1 MTPSKS
7 KRISTSKGKKQS
19 NPASTGGSGT
29 SFENRVQATRLLSMC
44 LGSSPPGAQ
53 DGRIVA
59 LQFQARIH
67 GHHTDDLVCHI
78 QSNDG
83 RRFRTLLQMKRT
95 LAAREKDKSFAE
107 CVTAAWTD
115 YQSEGFIRG
124 QDAIFFV
131 YDTVST
137 AAMKGAATICAWA
150 RLSAT
155 PEEFL
160 HKVAAESFSNQANR
174 NALAAIRK
182 IADKCA
188 ERTIDNQELF
198 DFVKHL
204 NCLHHDLDQDNT
216 AEHSTHLTW
225 IQQAAAMVGERA
237 NSHEIWSSLVTACV
251 SANAAAATVNFDNLH
266 SIIGER
272 LNGVFAGARGYLAA
286 PYAVIPK
293 SNHAAPQAS
302 DIVANELARLSGL
315 VESLTHF
322 QPPVQD
328 YLPAA
333 RDNSVNKLISEQLD
347 GIHARIKE
355 LRYTDGLED
364 LVRLG
369 KSREQ
374 FDVHQEARWYLL
386 TGTCKWHTQDVQA
399 AAADFI
405 RAAELIKDEDKFA
418 AAGIRGL
425 LLQGNV
431 PAAAEAGA
439 AAMKAFPESLAVWQ
453 VTVNARINLGEKL
466 TLEDIPVPFRSEA
479 DALQTLAWA
488 LHRQGDKAG
497 AAQTAIQA
505 LDASN
510 PSFFTRDT
518 ALSLC
523 LDYAIGGGVSVSLH
537 VLNAEERH
545 LLERCVSEFSP
556 SAERLWQVQSVEA
569 VSTAASNLAMAHLLL
584 GRAAVA
590 LAFLQEART
599 HGVSSPDFLRVEM
612 EALAATGKRNEAIAL
627 GKSQIDDLSAEALA
641 MFAQLAGEDDDLE
654 SVGKA
659 LEAAK
664 KLAQKQPGLVQNLT
678 GMRWTIL
685 AKSDSQAALQSIRAS
700 DWALAHSVSELVA
713 GAQVLRSK
721 GFSDEATERINRA
734 LTLLPNSK
742 LAGEKY
748 LVAHYLLF
756 TRDYAQAA
764 TVLEQIAPYGRHSQ
778 LHADLLLCYLRS
790 GRRAKA
796 KELIDSFPP
805 GWQLHAGTRHLA
817 MELGQIAGDWDLLDA
832 LVPTEF
838 DQAPCEVRSWLLRVL
853 AAAHTSVKEIALVLK
868 DAPLSLSGSS
878 QEICQ
883 LASLELRHGYKE
895 QAMRRLYVMR
905 RNRLDSTESAAA
917 HVVTLLAVT
926 DELPLM
932 DDELP
937 SVIPGTTVTLT
948 DEEGRDQTFTL
959 DPSGLPELPSTLEFL
974 KAGSQEASTITGL
987 VMGAELTVPN
997 TQGEPAVLTVR
1008 RICSAYHRLLELS
1021 QLALHAPL
1029 APSPIARV
1037 MTIHNKKTGEPDFS
1051 GLTRQLQQDNEHG
1064 KKTIDTYASSPIT
1077 LGMLASL
1084 LRRDVI
1090 NIVRGWPLDASAIQ
1104 VSGGSPEQ
1112 RAQAIE
1118 YLNSGQGPYL
1128 IDSATLAELGM
1139 LECLDVLNV
1148 LPKLLITSHT
1158 KNALEAKLAEAKVER
1173 TMGTAFEQDGKLGFV
1188 EVTTEQ
1194 RQQEI
1199 RFLQTI
1205 VDSVKKHCRV
1215 VPSYGTDSLSP
1226 IAYQF
1231 EQVVSTEEFS
1241 LILSAAEHK
1250 ATLISMDA
1258 RLRAIANSLGIL
1270 GVWPQV
1276 LLMYARDLGQ
1286 LPAMSY
1292 SLATM
1297 RQLFA
1302 NRTFISVASED
1313 LAFMAYQGTDWL
1325 KFGMSRF
1332 TRYLAL
1338 PETEFNSAFRV
1349 SVEFIQRLAYQGPC
1363 HFGAVIRILQLLA
1376 EGLSRHKDAP
1386 DDFRLSLFESV
1397 LRAIPMDN
1405 DAIGREQLLRVAI
1418 QEGFQAAQEPNTG
1431 ELKDVQVLMCSEPPW
1446 IAYVA
1451 ERPNDETGDAGLVT
1465 AIDGSRPNDDGAPT
1479 SASDSANNPFR

>member
-1 MTPSKS
+1 
-7 KRISTSKGKKQS
+7 
-19 NPASTGGSGT
+19 
-29 SFENRVQATRLLSMC
+29 MC

-83 RRFRTLLQMKRT
+83 RQFRTLLQMKRT

-137 AAMKGAATICAWA
+137 TAMKGAATICTWA
-150 RLSAT
+150 RLSTT

-216 AEHSTHLTW
+216 AEHSTYLTW
-225 IQQAAAMVGERA
+225 IQQAAAFVGERA

-251 SANAAAATVNFDNLH
+251 SANAAAATVDFDNLH

-272 LNGVFAGARGYLAA
+272 LNGIFAGARGYLAA

-293 SNHAAPQAS
+293 SNHGVPQAS

-315 VESLTHF
+315 VESLTHL

-386 TGTCKWHTQDVQA
+386 TGTCKWHTHDIQA

-439 AAMKAFPESLAVWQ
+439 VAMKVFPESLAVWQ

-497 AAQTAIQA
+497 AAKTAIQA

-523 LDYAIGGGVSVSLH
+523 LEQAIGDGISPALH
-537 VLNAEERH
+537 LLGTDERR
-545 LLERCVSEFSP
+545 LLERCISEFSP
-556 SAERLWQVQSVEA
+556 STERLWQVQSIEA
-569 VSTAASNLAMAHLLL
+569 VSTAVSNLAITHFLL
-584 GRAAVA
+584 GRADAA
-590 LAFLQEART
+590 LVLLHEARS

-612 EALAATGKRNEAIAL
+612 EALAAIGKRGEAIAL

-641 MFAQLAGEDDDLE
+641 IFAQLAGEADDLE
-654 SVGKA
+654 SVERA
-659 LEAAK
+659 LEAAN
-664 KLAQKQPGLVQNLT
+664 KLPHKQPGLIQNIT

-685 AKSDSQAALQSIRAS
+685 AKSDSQAALESIRTG
-700 DWALAHSVSELVA
+700 DWAIDHSVSELVA
-713 GAQVLRSK
+713 GAQVLRRS
-721 GFSDEATERINRA
+721 GFNDEAEERITRA
-734 LTLLPNSK
+734 LELLPSSK

-756 TRDYAQAA
+756 TRDYEKAVA
-764 TVLEQIAPYGRHSQ
+764 VLEQLAHFGKHSQ
-778 LHADLLLCYLRS
+778 LHADLLFCYLRC

-796 KELIDSFPP
+796 KRLIESFPQ
-805 GWQLHAGTRHLA
+805 GWQSHAETRHLA
-817 MELGQIAGDWDLLDA
+817 MELAQIAGDRDLLAA
-832 LVPTEF
+832 LVPIEF
-838 DQAPCEVRSWLLRVL
+838 EHAPREIRSWLLRAVT
-853 AAAHTSVKEIALVLK
+853 AAHSSVEEVALVLK
-868 DAPLSLSGSS
+868 DAPLDLSGSI

-917 HVVTLLAVT
+917 HVVTLVAVT

-932 DDELP
+932 EDELP
-937 SVIPGTTVTLT
+937 TVETGTTVTLI
-948 DEEGRDQTFTL
+948 DKEGQEQTFTL
-959 DPSGLPELPSTLEFL
+959 DPSGLPCLPSTPEFL
-974 KAGSQEASTITGL
+974 NASSKEASTLYGL
-987 VMGAELTVPN
+987 TLGAELTVPD
-997 TQGEPAVLTVR
+997 TLGESQILTVR
-1008 RICSAYHRLLELS
+1008 RICSAYRRLLELS
-1021 QLALHAPL
+1021 QQALNSPL
-1029 APSPIARV
+1029 APSPIAR
-1037 MTIHNKKTGEPDFS
+1037 MMKLHSDESGKPDFT
-1051 GLTRQLQQDNEHG
+1051 GLTRQLQQSNEHG
-1064 KKTIDTYASSPIT
+1064 KKTINSYSSSPIT
-1077 LGMLASL
+1077 LGMLAKL
-1084 LRRDVI
+1084 LGRDVTDI
-1090 NIVRGWPLDASAIQ
+1090 ARGWPLDVPAIQ
-1104 VSGGSPEQ
+1104 VGGGNPEH
-1112 RAQAIE
+1112 RVQAME
-1118 YLNSGQGPYL
+1118 NLKSRKGPYL
-1128 IDSATLAELGM
+1128 IDSVTLVELGS
-1139 LECLDVLNV
+1139 LDCLDALTE
-1148 LPKLLITSHT
+1148 LPSLLITSHT
-1158 KNALEAKLAEAKVER
+1158 ADILEGKLEEAKVER
-1173 TMGTAFEQDGKLGFV
+1173 TMGTAFEHEGKLGFA
-1188 EVTTEQ
+1188 ELTAEQ

-1199 RFLQTI
+1199 RFFQNILDLVHQ
-1205 VDSVKKHCRV
+1205 HCKV
-1215 VPSYGTDSLSP
+1215 VPAYGADSLPP
-1226 IAYQF
+1226 IVGQI
-1231 EQVVSTEEFS
+1231 EKVVSTEEFS
-1241 LILSAAEHK
+1241 LILTAVEYE

-1258 RLRAIANSLGIL
+1258 RLRAIANFVSVS

-1276 LLMYARDLGQ
+1276 LLMYVRDQGKLSAR
-1286 LPAMSY
+1286 SY
-1292 SLATM
+1292 SIATM

-1302 NRTFISVASED
+1302 NRAFISVTAED
-1313 LAFMAYQGTDWL
+1313 LAFMAYQGTNWL

-1332 TRYLAL
+1332 MKYLAS
-1338 PETEFNSAFRV
+1338 PETEFYSVLRV

-1363 HFGAVIRILQLLA
+1363 HFGALCRILQLLS
-1376 EGLSRHKDAP
+1376 EGLFRHKDAP
-1386 DDFRLSLFESV
+1386 SDLVQRLLEGVIRALLIEKSSV
-1397 LRAIPMDN
+1397 AQK
-1405 DAIGREQLLRVAI
+1405 QLLHTAI
-1418 QEGFQAAQEPNTG
+1418 HEGRQMAQTPNYG
-1431 ELKDVQVLMCSEPPW
+1431 ELKDVQVLMCSEVPL

-1451 ERPNDETGDAGLVT
+1451 EKQDDKEPEARLISSAEGAQPDGDV
-1465 AIDGSRPNDDGAPT
+1465 IPT
-1479 SASDSANNPFR
+1479 SGDNSSNELFR